1 MEMKVNPCPF
11 CGGEAKLMGG
21 KVYTIPEIDRNGAYV
36 GADIEVEPSWV
47 ECQSCHA
54 IGQVFDESD
63 EDPENAVAAWNAAG
77 GKAHP
82 VRHGR
87 WLDGCCTVCG
97 WEFPDCCSYDGYAE
111 EPWTPTP
118 FCPMCGSEMQ
128 EVQP

>member
-1 MEMKVNPCPF
+1 MEMEVNPCPF

-54 IGQVFDESD
+54 MGQVFDESD

-77 GKAHP
+77 GKARP
-82 VRHGR
+82 VRHDGWMDAALSAAGSSLTAALMMDTQKNRGR
-87 WLDGCCTVCG
+87 RHRSARCAERKCRR
-97 WEFPDCCSYDGYAE
+97 CSHD
-111 EPWTPTP
+111 
-118 FCPMCGSEMQ
+118 
-128 EVQP
+128 